1 MKPVIPIV
9 FVAAAA
15 VGAGGYYL
23 LRGDRVPVMDEQLA
37 LLDRYCVDC
46 HNDAE
51 YTGGLSVESLAPDGV
66 LHDAGTWEAVL
77 RKLRAGAMPPRDVD
91 FRPEPREVDW
101 LIETVEAKLDTAFA
115 SRPSLPS
122 PMIHRLN
129 RSEYMNAIRDL
140 FAVEVDA
147 SSFLPPDS
155 AVEGFDNIAE
165 AMSVSPALLEGYLSA
180 SAHVASVAIGDPD
193 SGPSAV
199 TYRARPD
206 HSQNKHVPGAP
217 LGTIGG
223 LVIDHYFPVDGTYRF
238 EPQLYRQILAS
249 VRGLE
254 FPRALEVSI
263 DKERVHYAEFGG
275 EDDQKRSN
283 EDNAFAVAEEIDGRL
298 AFEAGVSAGTHRV
311 AVAFVRKPPV
321 QTADVWQE
329 FERELFDS
337 NEDKG
342 LPHLDQ
348 VDIIGPL
355 EVTGVG
361 DTPSRRKIFGCYPKS
376 EADEPLCATDILSR
390 LARQAYR
397 RPVDEGEIG
406 ELLRYF
412 EEGRADGG
420 FENGIGL
427 ALRRM
432 ISGPEF
438 IFRAETDPE
447 GVAPGE
453 TYAIGDL
460 ELASRLSFFL
470 WSSIP
475 DEELLS
481 LAVDRRLSDED
492 ELTQQVERMLRD
504 PKATAFVENFA
515 GQWLAL
521 RNLDGVIPD
530 PEVYPDFDNNLRQAF
545 VRETELFFGSIV
557 EEDRS
562 VLDILDA
569 DYTFANG
576 RLARHYGID
585 GVYGNRFRRVE
596 VTEPVRRGIL
606 GHGSIQ
612 TLTSVA
618 TRTSPVTRGK
628 WVMESLLGLP
638 APEPPPNVPAIE
650 ASSTAKPQTLRE
662 QMIRHRADPTCAAC
676 HQVLDPFGFAL
687 ESFDAVGRYRTVD
700 RGLPIDTSD
709 TLFDGTH
716 VEGVIDLRE
725 FLIEQRY
732 LFLETLT
739 KKLMTYALGRSI
751 EPADMPVVRRILREA
766 AENDYRFSAI
776 VRGITESP
784 SFRLRTAAQSEGGG
798 TAVVSLQ

>member
-1 MKPVIPIV
+1 MWIVTLTAVI
-9 FVAAAA
+9 AGM
-15 VGAGGYYL
+15 GAYYV
-23 LRGDRVPVMDEQLA
+23 LRVDRMPAMDEQLA
-37 LLDRYCVDC
+37 LLERYCVDC

-51 YTGGLSVESLAPDGV
+51 YTGGLSVEALAPDGV
-66 LHDAGTWEAVL
+66 LHEAAEWEAVL
-77 RKLRAGAMPPRDVD
+77 RKMRAGAMPPRDVE
-91 FRPEPREVDW
+91 FRPERREVEW
-101 LIETVEAKLDTAFA
+101 LIETVETKLDTAFA
-115 SRPSLPS
+115 SQPSLPS
-122 PMIHRLN
+122 PTIHRLN
-129 RSEYMNAIRDL
+129 RTEYMNAIRDL
-140 FAVEVDA
+140 LAVEVDA

-155 AVEGFDNIAE
+155 VVEGFDNIAA

-180 SAHVASVAIGDPD
+180 SAQAASVAIGDPD
-193 SGPSAV
+193 NGPSAV

-206 HSQNKHVPGAP
+206 HSQNEHVPGAP

-238 EPQLYRQILAS
+238 EPRLYRQILAS

-263 DKERVHYAEFGG
+263 DKARVHYAEFGG

-283 EDNAFAVAEEIDGRL
+283 EDNAFAMAEEIDARL
-298 AFEAGVSAGTHRV
+298 AFEAPISAGTHRV

-321 QTADVWQE
+321 LTPDVWQE

-348 VDIIGPL
+348 VDIVGPL
-355 EVTGVG
+355 EVTSVG
-361 DTPSRRKIFGCYPKS
+361 DTPSRRKIFTCYPQD
-376 EADEPLCATDILSR
+376 EADGPLCANDILSR

-397 RPVDEGEIG
+397 RQVEEREIG
-406 ELLRYF
+406 ELMRYF

-420 FENGIGL
+420 FEDGIEL

-432 ISGPEF
+432 IAGPEF
-438 IFRAETDPE
+438 IFRAEADPE

-453 TYAIGDL
+453 IYAIADV

-481 LAVDRRLSDED
+481 LAVDGRLADEN
-492 ELTQQVERMLRD
+492 EFAGQVERMLRD
-504 PKATAFVENFA
+504 PRARAFVENFA
-515 GQWLAL
+515 GQWFAL

-545 VRETELFFGSIV
+545 VRETELLFGSIV
-557 EEDRS
+557 EENRS

-569 DYTFANG
+569 DYTFVNA
-576 RLARHYGID
+576 RLARHYGIE

-596 VTEPVRRGIL
+596 IAEPVRRGIL

-628 WVMESLLGLP
+628 WIMENLLGLP
-638 APEPPPNVPAIE
+638 APEPPPNVPAID
-650 ASSTAKPQTLRE
+650 ASGTAEPQTLRE
-662 QMIRHRADPTCAAC
+662 QMIRHRADPSCAAC
-676 HQVLDPFGFAL
+676 HQVLDPFGFAS
-687 ESFDAVGRYRTVD
+687 ERFDAVGRYRTLD
-700 RGLPIDTSD
+700 RGLPIDTSA
-709 TLFDGTH
+709 TLFDGTR
-716 VEGVIDLRE
+716 VDGVVDIRH
-725 FLIEQRY
+725 FLMDKQY

-739 KKLMTYALGRSI
+739 KKLMTYALGRSV
-751 EPADMPVVRRILREA
+751 EPADMPVVRRILRDA
-766 AENDYRFSAI
+766 ARDDYRFSAI
-776 VRGITESP
+776 VRGIAQSP
-784 SFRLRTAAQSEGGG
+784 SFRLRTAAGGEGE
-798 TAVVSLQ
+798 AVAVAAVR